1 MSARCLIVGYAMGS
15 NTAKCEHR
23 RSFRTTVLNMM
34 VILLQLFE
42 NGSNP

>member
-1 MSARCLIVGYAMGS
+1 MGS

-23 RSFRTTVLNMM
+23 RRFWTMPLDKL

-42 NGSNP
+42 YGYRP